1 MYDIVL
7 LPEPGGPTDVTISD
21 VMITDHDGAVNG
33 IYFDTVCERDVGRYT
48 SQLNCHM
55 VLFNRISGSTIAKLK
70 EQPPGFV
77 LDPTCP
83 SGE

>member
-7 LPEPGGPTDVTISD
+7 LPEPGGPTDVMT
-21 VMITDHDGAVNG
+21 TDHDGVVNG
-33 IYFDTVCERDVGRYT
+33 IYFDTVCERDAGRYA
-48 SQLNCHM
+48 SQFNCHM

-70 EQPPGFV
+70 EQPPGLV